1 MNALQIAAASSPRR
15 TSTLRT
21 SVATPPS
28 RQASAT
34 MVAKFQGLLLDED
47 TALPVAAALT
57 LADTIARSTAKTL
70 YQLCREVRAASET
83 LQQWKRAQPIDTR
96 CGRLNAISLRAGCE
110 LFLQYVTRASLD
122 IPDFDDCREVLRQRG
137 EHFASLS
144 KRSRD
149 KIAASTLDF
158 IHQGSVVLVFGY
170 SRVVIKSLL
179 RVAQSGR
186 QFRVIAMEGRPEAN
200 GWKTARALQEEGGL
214 DVSVIVDAAM
224 GFVLE
229 EVDMVLVGA
238 EAVVESGGIV
248 NQVGLPFVQLR
259 CLASHKGEDD
269 VPCHSP
275 PLSHARTPTTPL
287 PVSCIPRAAPQIGTN
302 ALAVVAAAQSKPFYV
317 AVETYKFAR
326 LFPLYQRDLPDNFRD
341 EEPLSEPQAS
351 SAGGSAPATASA
363 AERALPPSTPCGAAA
378 APLLTF
384 NPRSDYTPPKYI
396 TLLFTDIGVFTPSA
410 VSDELIKLYH

>member
-200 GWKTARALQEEGGL
+200 GWKTARALQEEGGI

-248 NQVGLPFVQLR
+248 NQVGLPRSFS
-259 CLASHKGEDD
+259 CAASPRTRGRTMCR
-269 VPCHSP
+269 VTP
-275 PLSHARTPTTPL
+275 PLSLTRARRHRLPPPPASRALHRRSARTRSPSSPPRSQSLFTLRWRRISSRASSRSTSAICPTT
-287 PVSCIPRAAPQIGTN
+287 S
-302 ALAVVAAAQSKPFYV
+302 
-317 AVETYKFAR
+317 ETKS
-326 LFPLYQRDLPDNFRD
+326 L
-341 EEPLSEPQAS
+341 
-351 SAGGSAPATASA
+351 
-363 AERALPPSTPCGAAA
+363 
-378 APLLTF
+378 
-384 NPRSDYTPPKYI
+384 
-396 TLLFTDIGVFTPSA
+396 
-410 VSDELIKLYH
+410 

>member
-1 MNALQIAAASSPRR
+1 MNALQIAASSSPSRR
-15 TSTLRT
+15 SSPLRT
-21 SVATPPS
+21 VASPPS

-200 GWKTARALQEEGGL
+200 GWKTARALQDEGGI

-248 NQVGLPFVQLR
+248 NQVGFLR
-259 CLASHKGEDD
+259 HCD
-269 VPCHSP
+269 
-275 PLSHARTPTTPL
+275 TTPVYASL
-287 PVSCIPRAAPQIGTN
+287 P
-302 ALAVVAAAQSKPFYV
+302 
-317 AVETYKFAR
+317 
-326 LFPLYQRDLPDNFRD
+326 
-341 EEPLSEPQAS
+341 
-351 SAGGSAPATASA
+351 
-363 AERALPPSTPCGAAA
+363 LPPCTGTLTRKRERERERSMRRAA
-378 APLLTF
+378 APSSHHHGLHLLWLLS
-384 NPRSDYTPPKYI
+384 PRTVKKNASHRIVDRHKCARRRRRR
-396 TLLFTDIGVFTPSA
+396 A
-410 VSDELIKLYH
+410 VEAVLRCCRDV